1 MNNQLKAALGTIQ
14 NLAFNKT
21 IISQLISEKGL
32 TDCLCENLV
41 RQSQLSTMV
50 INDPVTV
57 QKGKFGLVQD
67 CSGLLQIEKIEPN
80 SH

>member
-1 MNNQLKAALGTIQ
+1 VG
-14 NLAFNKT
+14 
-21 IISQLISEKGL
+21 
-32 TDCLCENLV
+32 
-41 RQSQLSTMV
+41 QSQLSTMV